1 MGTSAGGATVSEDRH
16 PGEHRTYRAAAREL
30 LRNRLL
36 DSARD
41 ELRRRSWAEV
51 TMADIARAAGVS
63 RQTLYK
69 EFGSRDEFAGALV
82 MRDSDRFLVAV
93 EEALREHLDDPRAAL
108 SAAFNVFLTAAGEDP
123 LVRSIVF
130 DGAESGLLPLVTT
143 RGQAIV
149 ARAADRLAAVM
160 TSGWPELDRR
170 SADLLA
176 ECLVRLAISYATL
189 PAGPAQMTA
198 TSVTTLL
205 GPYLEGAL
213 AAGKAG

>member
-1 MGTSAGGATVSEDRH
+1 MGSSAGPATLVAGH
-16 PGEHRTYRAAAREL
+16 QGEQRPYRAAAREL
-30 LRNRLL
+30 LRNTLL
-36 DSARD
+36 DSARE
-41 ELRRRSWAEV
+41 ELRLRSWTEV

-63 RQTLYK
+63 RQTLYN
-69 EFGSRDEFAGALV
+69 EFGSRDEFSRALV

-93 EEALREHLDDPRAAL
+93 EGALREHLHDPRAAL

-130 DGAESGLLPLVTT
+130 DGAENGLLPLVTT

-149 ARAADRLAAVM
+149 ARAAERLAAVM
-160 TSGWPELDRR
+160 TSGWPQLDRR

-189 PAGPAQMTA
+189 PAGPAKMTA
-198 TSVTTLL
+198 GSVTALL
-205 GPYLEGAL
+205 GPYLERAL
-213 AAGKAG
+213 AKGGSG